1 MESLIIKEKIKPGNF
16 IKKYITGGDYMEYSL
31 YWQKVKDYR
40 GNTEEKFEN
49 SKNKKYLERRKREIE
64 KTLEENCSAWIE
76 DYSSEIYEEEYQE
89 NEKGDL

>member
-1 MESLIIKEKIKPGNF
+1 M
-16 IKKYITGGDYMEYSL
+16 KYIL

-40 GNTEEKFEN
+40 GNTEEKFEI

-64 KTLEENCSAWIE
+64 KALEENCSAWIE

-89 NEKGDL
+89 NEKGELVLINEKNI

>member
-1 MESLIIKEKIKPGNF
+1 LESLITKEKIKPRNLM
-16 IKKYITGGDYMEYSL
+16 KKYITGGDYMEYIL

-40 GNTEEKFEN
+40 GNTEEKFEI

>member
-1 MESLIIKEKIKPGNF
+1 M
-16 IKKYITGGDYMEYSL
+16 KKYITGGDYMEYIL

-40 GNTEEKFEN
+40 GNTEEKFEI

>member
-1 MESLIIKEKIKPGNF
+1 M
-16 IKKYITGGDYMEYSL
+16 KYIL

-40 GNTEEKFEN
+40 GNTEEKFEI

-64 KTLEENCSAWIE
+64 KALEENCSAWIE

-89 NEKGDL
+89 NEKGDLWKNSLKV